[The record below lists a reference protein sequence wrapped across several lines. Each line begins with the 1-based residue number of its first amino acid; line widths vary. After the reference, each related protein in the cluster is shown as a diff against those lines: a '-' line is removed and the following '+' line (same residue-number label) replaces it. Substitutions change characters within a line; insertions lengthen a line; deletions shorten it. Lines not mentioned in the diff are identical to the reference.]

1 MADSTEKSSS
11 QQQEENDYTA
21 RLEELEREKAKWE
34 DQLAQ
39 RTADVEFLK
48 AYKEALEAQVA
59 AVWGPGQAPAA

>member
-11 QQQEENDYTA
+11 QQQEEDDYTA
-21 RLEELEREKAKWE
+21 KLEALEREKAKWE

-59 AVWGPGQAPAA
+59 AASEPGQAPAA